1 MEKTFGDRI
10 EVRGPSP
17 SPIEKV
23 KDNYRYQVWYFTN
36 GVTRIIGDLNK
47 LRQGF
52 AWPDDIIQVLD
63 VDPVSLG

>member
-1 MEKTFGDRI
+1 MEAEFGDQI

-23 KDNYRYQVWYFTN
+23 KDHYRFQVWYFTN
-36 GVTRIIGDLNK
+36 GVTRVIGDLNTM
-47 LRQGF
+47 RREF
-52 AWPDDIIQVLD
+52 AWPDDMIQVLD